1 MEIGTIDDIGAFS
14 VVCSEIALKQESTQV
29 SGAYIIL
36 DFKNCTLQHAYHM
49 LSLRF
54 VTKFVKYLQEC
65 WPCRLKGI
73 YVINEPLYLHYVYRI
88 MYPFFTKKLKQRCHI
103 YGDNM
108 KPLHKHIPRDMLP
121 YELGGTAEPINVPE
135 FQSFILGHEA
145 YLQKINQYGF
155 KDD

>member
-14 VVCSEIALKQESTQV
+14 VVCSEIALKQEST
-29 SGAYIIL
+29 
-36 DFKNCTLQHAYHM
+36 
-49 LSLRF
+49 
-54 VTKFVKYLQEC
+54 QEC